1 MMQTLNGSIQ
11 CFIYHLK
18 LVFVFISSSKR
29 LPPNLADFSQLIDE
43 TNGHAA
49 EMFALFV
56 VLFPYLEA

>member
-1 MMQTLNGSIQ
+1 MLYLSLEA
-11 CFIYHLK
+11 CVL
-18 LVFVFISSSKR
+18 FISSSKR